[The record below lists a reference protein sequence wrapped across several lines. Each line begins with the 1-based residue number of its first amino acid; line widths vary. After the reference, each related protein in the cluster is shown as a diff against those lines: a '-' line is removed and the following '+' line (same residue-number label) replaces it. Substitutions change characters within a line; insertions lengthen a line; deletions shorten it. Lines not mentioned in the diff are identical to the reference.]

1 MSASFRLF
9 PPPVSAGGELA
20 IGAGVDV
27 VPATVSLGTGVDAA
41 LSTVTFGTGADEF
54 CATVVFG
61 TGVDEFCATVV
72 FGTGVDEF
80 CATVV
85 FGTGVD
91 EFCATVVFG
100 TGVDVSAF
108 VAFTGLVVFGCAL
121 HSAPKNAHT
130 TTVTL
135 AKLRI
140 CTPPISIRSFYTVH
154 SDAGNV
160 QHLLW
165 LPTSRHQTEHRMH
178 MPSGTTRP
186 I

>member
-1 MSASFRLF
+1 MLIVVKPFMSASFRLF

-20 IGAGVDV
+20 FGAGVDV

-41 LSTVTFGTGADEF
+41 LSTVTFGTGVDAL

-72 FGTGVDEF
+72 FGTGVDAF
-80 CATVV
+80 CATV
-85 FGTGVD
+85 TP
-91 EFCATVVFG
+91 G
-100 TGVDVSAF
+100 TGVDVFAF
-108 VAFTGLVVFGCAL
+108 VAFTGLVVFGWAL

-140 CTPPISIRSFYTVH
+140 CTPLISIRSFYTVH

-160 QHLLW
+160 QHLLR